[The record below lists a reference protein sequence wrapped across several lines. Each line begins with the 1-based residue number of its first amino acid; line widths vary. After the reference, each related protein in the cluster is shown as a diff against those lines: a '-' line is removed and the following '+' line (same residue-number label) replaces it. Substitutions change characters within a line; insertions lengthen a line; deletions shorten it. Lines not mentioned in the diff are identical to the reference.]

1 MIRLASGF
9 VAICAAACAMWAGP
23 LEAQLRPITYDDY
36 YRIQTVGSA
45 RISPDGSSVAFTV
58 SRAIEDENRT
68 RRASASSVAASRGG
82 SARSTTAT

>member
-45 RISPDGSSVAFTV
+45 RISPDGSSTK
-58 SRAIEDENRT
+58 SRERHVTSWSGLGIAAPLAGLP
-68 RRASASSVAASRGG
+68 RASDGRRPERVE
-82 SARSTTAT
+82 